1 MSDDRQQPVAEGDD
15 ADDDGDDGDDRTERV
30 DAGVDPT
37 DAGDD
42 GDDATESAPAGLGA
56 RITHRIKRIIP
67 VASLAVGIAGAVMM
81 DRGPERAVI
90 VAWATIG
97 AWLALAATQWLGR
110 AREEDGDG
118 ARPLHVRALRY
129 SSLMA
134 TQSLV
139 QLSLFFALPFF
150 LRAMSLDPAH
160 LIFMVALCTLCAV
173 SLWDPWSE
181 ALLGRPL
188 LSAVMPAAGTF
199 VVLVA
204 VLPGVGLS
212 TSVSLWLAALATV
225 AGVPLVAAATA
236 PPRQRRLFAG
246 AALGVAMLLP
256 LSLYLGAARFIP
268 PAPLRLVKAE
278 IGTQVKNKW
287 VTDPTDH
294 FETPPALLVC
304 ATAIGSPLGLHDE
317 MFHVWSH
324 GGKELARI
332 GLDIVG
338 GRDAGYRTRSRFR
351 GFKRDPTGTYTCRV
365 ETRTGQLLGATSVT
379 LGQ

>member
-1 MSDDRQQPVAEGDD
+1 MSDD
-15 ADDDGDDGDDRTERV
+15 ADDLDGREVQGQVEPAAPGQDTP
-30 DAGVDPT
+30 DPHT
-37 DAGDD
+37 DVEPVA
-42 GDDATESAPAGLGA
+42 AVEEAPAPGL
-56 RITHRIKRIIP
+56 RDRVTQKIKRIVP
-67 VASLAVGIAGAVMM
+67 VVSLAVGIAGAVMM

-90 VAWATIG
+90 VAWATIA

-110 AREEDGDG
+110 TREDEAGPQ
-118 ARPLHVRALRY
+118 PLHVRALHY

-150 LRAMSLDPAH
+150 IRAMSFDPAH
-160 LIFMVALCTLCAV
+160 LIFMLGLCSLCAV

-181 ALLGRPL
+181 ALLSKPL
-188 LSAVMPAAGTF
+188 LSALMPAAGTF

-212 TSVSLWLAALATV
+212 TSTSLWLAALATV

-236 PPRQRRLFAG
+236 APESRKLFAI
-246 AALGVAMLLP
+246 AAFGVSMLLP
-256 LSLYLGAARFIP
+256 LSLYLGAARFVP

-287 VTDPTDH
+287 VTDATTH
-294 FETPPALLVC
+294 FDTAPAVLVC
-304 ATAIGSPLGLHDE
+304 ATAIVSPLGLRDE
-317 MFHVWSH
+317 MFHVWTH
-324 GGKELARI
+324 GGKVMARV

-338 GRDAGYRTRSRFR
+338 GRKQGYRTRSRFR
-351 GFKRDPTGTYTCRV
+351 GFRRDPTGTYTCRV
-365 ETRTGQLLGATSVT
+365 ETGTGQLLGATSVT
-379 LGQ
+379 LGP